1 MSKKIRV
8 EAETFFSQTETPI
21 KKSEN
26 NSNGGSRWIHY
37 APSNLTGDFPPIGR
51 GQSALF
57 KYSAASSRGPI
68 KTHFADWVIKLQST
82 A

>member
-1 MSKKIRV
+1 MS
-8 EAETFFSQTETPI
+8 EAKSPFFSPPREI
-21 KKSEN
+21 SSLKKREKFE
-26 NSNGGSRWIHY
+26 RRVRIHY
-37 APSNLTGDFPPIGR
+37 APFNLADDFPPIGR

-68 KTHFADWVIKLQST
+68 KTHFVDWVIKLQST